1 VPVADE
7 EGFMRQRPPMHP
19 VEPPLPLPEEQ
30 AGHRERAPSSR
41 QFFLTWLRIGAFS
54 FGGGAAT
61 LYLLRREFVQRRR
74 WLTGDE
80 YNEAFALSKLTPG
93 TNIIAQSILMGRM
106 MAGGRGVLLAIAGL
120 LGPAVLITTLLAA
133 FVGYVQGNHIAD
145 AMLAGVVPA
154 TGGMLFAIVIQMT
167 QGQVNPGWRRYRDLG
182 AVVAAA
188 VLFAVFHVPIPFVL
202 IGAAAL
208 GALFPKLSDL
218 PPEIA
223 PRTAPQS
230 ETPRAG
236 AGRP

>member
-1 VPVADE
+1 
-7 EGFMRQRPPMHP
+7 MRQRPPAHP
-19 VEPPLPLPEEQ
+19 IESPLPLPEEQ
-30 AGHRERAPSSR
+30 AARTERAPSSR
-41 QFFLTWLRIGAFS
+41 QFFFVWLRIGAFS

-61 LYLLRREFVQRRR
+61 LFLLRREFVQRQR

-106 MAGGRGVLLAIAGL
+106 MAGARGVLLAIAGL

-133 FVGYVQGNHIAD
+133 FVGYVQGNHVAE

-154 TGGMLFAIVIQMT
+154 TGGMLFAIVTQMT
-167 QGQVNPGWRRYRDLG
+167 QGQVSGGWRRYRDLG
-182 AVVAAA
+182 AIVAAA

-208 GALFPKLSDL
+208 GALFPRLTDL
-218 PPEIA
+218 PTEIT
-223 PRTAPQS
+223 PRTVPQPA
-230 ETPRAG
+230 EAVQEAQRG
-236 AGRP
+236 